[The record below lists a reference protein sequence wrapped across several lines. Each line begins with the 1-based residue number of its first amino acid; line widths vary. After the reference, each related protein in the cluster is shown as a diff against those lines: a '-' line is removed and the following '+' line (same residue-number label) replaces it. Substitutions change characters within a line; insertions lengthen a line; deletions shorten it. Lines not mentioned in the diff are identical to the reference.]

1 MLSVQTSENLL
12 KYLCCLI
19 AIPTSLYIGFNCI
32 YFICKFWCVFHV
44 FVFMEIDN
52 EYQLPFKI
60 IVLSILFLIDN
71 ILVHNAVEVLLKLI
85 KVLNDCNYIR
95 I

>member
-1 MLSVQTSENLL
+1 
-12 KYLCCLI
+12 
-19 AIPTSLYIGFNCI
+19 
-32 YFICKFWCVFHV
+32 VFHV